1 MILPTFT
8 GSLSRQM
15 KYWMFLLAGVLSV
28 ANAKQAWATAVT
40 TQQPRYRSAQDSI
53 RQAQLAEKVRLAD
66 SVKRVGDSLAMQ
78 FIGLPDPSRRN
89 AFADS
94 LRQHVIVQNGDF
106 MTWLTFV
113 DRLEQ
118 QMETDAERPGRELW
132 ILGAIGLLLLFL
144 GIVRVSFPNEVLSII
159 QAFYNDRMLLQV
171 NKEDTL
177 YSSWPFIFLYVLFGF
192 AVGLFIY
199 LCNVHYTAD
208 SRDGIERFLGISLF
222 VMLLFILKI
231 IATRLLGFI
240 FDLQRVV
247 REYVSILYLSYF
259 NAALVFL
266 PIVLVLSLTPQTYVV
281 WVVSTAL
288 IIVLA
293 LFVFRFAKTAR
304 SLLTNYPFS
313 KFYLFTYLCCLEIAP
328 ILILVKVLGN

>member
-1 MILPTFT
+1 
-8 GSLSRQM
+8 M
-15 KYWMFLLAGVLSV
+15 KYWMLLLVGVLLRV
-28 ANAKQAWATAVT
+28 AVT
-40 TQQPRYRSAQDSI
+40 QAAPPGMAMQQPRYRSVQDSI
-53 RQAQLAEKVRLAD
+53 KQAQLAEKIRLAD
-66 SVKRVGDSLAMQ
+66 SIKRVGDSLAMQ
-78 FIGLPDPSRRN
+78 YIGLPDPDRPN

-94 LRQHVIVQNGDF
+94 LRRQVIVQNGDF
-106 MTWLTFV
+106 MAWLAFAN
-113 DRLEQ
+113 RLEQ
-118 QMETDAERPGRELW
+118 RIETDAERPGREPWVLV
-132 ILGAIGLLLLFL
+132 AIGLLLLFL
-144 GIVRVSFPNEVLSII
+144 GLVRVSFPNEVLSIV

-177 YSSWPFIFLYVLFGF
+177 YSSWPFVFLYILFGF

-199 LCNVHYTAD
+199 QCNAYYGGGGH
-208 SRDGIERFLGISLF
+208 DGLERFLGISMF

-266 PIVLVLSLTPQTYVV
+266 PIVLVLSLVPHIHMVWIVPATLIVV
-281 WVVSTAL
+281 FC
-288 IIVLA
+288 

-304 SLLTNYPFS
+304 NLLTNYPFS

>member
-1 MILPTFT
+1 
-8 GSLSRQM
+8 M
-15 KYWMFLLAGVLSV
+15 KYWVLLLTGILLGV
-28 ANAKQAWATAVT
+28 AATQAATPSMVM
-40 TQQPRYRSAQDSI
+40 QQPYSPSAQDSFE
-53 RQAQLAEKVRLAD
+53 RVRD
-66 SVKRVGDSLAMQ
+66 SSTMLY
-78 FIGLPDPSRRN
+78 IGLPDPNRPN

-94 LRQHVIVQNGDF
+94 IRRRVIVRNGDF
-106 MTWLTFV
+106 MRWLAFTN
-113 DRLEQ
+113 Q
-118 QMETDAERPGRELW
+118 WKQNSQTDAERPGREPWVLV
-132 ILGAIGLLLLFL
+132 AIGVLLLFL
-144 GIVRVSFPNEVLSII
+144 GLVRVAFPNEVLSII

-177 YSSWPFIFLYVLFGF
+177 YSSWPFIFLYILFGF

-199 LCNVHYTAD
+199 LYNIHYAVGYTN
-208 SRDGIERFLGISLF
+208 GLERFLGISLS

-231 IATRLLGFI
+231 IATRLLGFV

-259 NAALVFL
+259 NAALVLL
-266 PIVLVLSLTPQTYVV
+266 PIILVLSLVPQAYAV
-281 WVVSTAL
+281 WVIPTAL
-288 IIVLA
+288 IIVFC

-304 SLLTNYPFS
+304 NLLTNHPFS

>member
-1 MILPTFT
+1 
-8 GSLSRQM
+8 M
-15 KYWMFLLAGVLSV
+15 KYWVFLLAGVMLGV
-28 ANAKQAWATAVT
+28 AAVSAASSRVDM
-40 TQQPRYRSAQDSI
+40 QQTRYASLQDSI
-53 RQAQLAEKVRLAD
+53 RQAQLAEKMRLAD
-66 SVKRVGDSLAMQ
+66 SLKRVGDSLAMQ
-78 FIGLPDPSRRN
+78 YIGLPSPDRPN

-94 LRQHVIVQNGDF
+94 LRRHVVVQNGDF
-106 MTWLTFV
+106 MTWLAFAN
-113 DRLEQ
+113 RLAQEV
-118 QMETDAERPGRELW
+118 ETDTERASREPW
-132 ILGAIGLLLLFL
+132 ILGVIGLLLLFL

-159 QAFYNDRMLLQV
+159 QAFYNDRALFQV

-177 YSSWPFIFLYVLFGF
+177 YSSWPFVFLYILFGF

-199 LCNVHYTAD
+199 LCNAHYTGGD
-208 SRDGIERFLGISLF
+208 YTGIERFFTISLF
-222 VMLLFILKI
+222 VMILFILKI

-240 FDLQRVV
+240 FDLQRIV

-266 PIVLVLSLTPQTYVV
+266 PIILVLSLVPRDYVV
-281 WVVSTAL
+281 WIVPAAL
-288 IIVLA
+288 IIVLC

-304 SLLTNYPFS
+304 NLLSHHPFS

>member
-1 MILPTFT
+1 
-8 GSLSRQM
+8 M
-15 KYWMFLLAGVLSV
+15 KYWGFLLAGILLGV
-28 ANAKQAWATAVT
+28 AAVSAAPSGGAM
-40 TQQPRYRSAQDSI
+40 QQPRYRAAQDAL
-53 RQAQLAEKVRLAD
+53 RQAQLAAEILLAD
-66 SVKRVGDSLAMQ
+66 SLKRVGDSLAMQ
-78 FIGLPDPSRRN
+78 YIGLPDPDRPN

-94 LRQHVIVQNGDF
+94 LRRHVIVQNGDF
-106 MTWLTFV
+106 MTWLAFAN
-113 DRLEQ
+113 RLAQE
-118 QMETDAERPGRELW
+118 METDNERPSRQPW
-132 ILGAIGLLLLFL
+132 VLGAIGLLLLFL
-144 GIVRVSFPNEVLSII
+144 GVVRVSFPNEVLSII

-177 YSSWPFIFLYVLFGF
+177 YSSWPFVFLYILFGF

-199 LCNVHYTAD
+199 LCNAYYT
-208 SRDGIERFLGISLF
+208 GGNYLGVERFLAISLV

-240 FDLQRVV
+240 FDLQRIV

-266 PIVLVLSLTPQTYVV
+266 PIILVLSLVPGDYVV
-281 WVVSTAL
+281 WIVPVAL
-288 IIVLA
+288 IVVLC

-304 SLLTNYPFS
+304 NLLTNYPFS